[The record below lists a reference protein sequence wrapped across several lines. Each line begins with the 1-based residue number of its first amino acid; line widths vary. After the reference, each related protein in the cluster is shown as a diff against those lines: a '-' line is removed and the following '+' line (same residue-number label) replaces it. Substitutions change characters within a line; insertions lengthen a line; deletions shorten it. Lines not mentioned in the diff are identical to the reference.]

1 MLFGLVNTIAYGFF
15 AVGWGL
21 LVWPF
26 VTILNIITELFG
38 SISFDLLKNIFF
50 GGSKEFSISQIP
62 IVFWIITAVAVS
74 LIIFLILQRLVR
86 NFFLAG
92 KQNYDSSLKNVII
105 KTIASIVFPI
115 LFIVFLFFGLIIVSS
130 IINLIKDSLGYHN
143 SLVSSFV
150 KGALPPE
157 VRTKLTDSDLKSL
170 ASGQII
176 SYDIYYD
183 LQWGDGVKIIFLI
196 ALSTLITAWL
206 LGSTVIS
213 LVANIAQ
220 MFYQLLLLP
229 VFSISQ
235 ISDEGKLFKKYMQAF
250 WGKFWVVIISQ
261 LSFSFFFIWA
271 EFSTNQAWN
280 IEIKSQFVSPWIFNF
295 FFSFLMILGG
305 GIAIKTIGEEF
316 ASYFGG
322 QGFVRSQQEWAHRTT
337 KGIGI
342 TAGLLGASSALA
354 GKGVKRLKKLSGYH
368 DAKREEINNAF
379 KKGEITR
386 TQKREMLEKLKDD
399 RGNLGQ
405 TFRSGWQKNKH
416 KNILTR
422 AWRAKNAYKEGKDLG
437 AIEEVKYLGSKMLFR
452 HKIRGIENK
461 EAKISKNQQKID
473 KVQKAIDFE
482 NYKKEYNLP
491 DFDQKKLDKAEN
503 KMIRLNRKEAKI
515 KERIDEKTQKRN
527 DRAEKFL
534 KRSDNL
540 HTTVQR
546 TERHP
551 NAPEK
556 TNSHKLAEEYRDSA
570 KNKDKNEKT
579 SSE

>member
-1 MLFGLVNTIAYGFF
+1 MLFGIINTIAYGFF

-62 IVFWIITAVAVS
+62 IVFWIITAIAVS

-176 SYDIYYD
+176 SYDIYYNF
-183 LQWGDGVKIIFLI
+183 QWGDGPKIIFLI

-235 ISDEGKLFKKYMQAF
+235 ISDEGKLFKKIYA
-250 WGKFWVVIISQ
+250 
-261 LSFSFFFIWA
+261 
-271 EFSTNQAWN
+271 
-280 IEIKSQFVSPWIFNF
+280 
-295 FFSFLMILGG
+295 SFL
-305 GIAIKTIGEEF
+305 
-316 ASYFGG
+316 
-322 QGFVRSQQEWAHRTT
+322 R
-337 KGIGI
+337 
-342 TAGLLGASSALA
+342 
-354 GKGVKRLKKLSGYH
+354 
-368 DAKREEINNAF
+368 
-379 KKGEITR
+379 
-386 TQKREMLEKLKDD
+386 
-399 RGNLGQ
+399 
-405 TFRSGWQKNKH
+405 
-416 KNILTR
+416 
-422 AWRAKNAYKEGKDLG
+422 
-437 AIEEVKYLGSKMLFR
+437 
-452 HKIRGIENK
+452 
-461 EAKISKNQQKID
+461 
-473 KVQKAIDFE
+473 
-482 NYKKEYNLP
+482 
-491 DFDQKKLDKAEN
+491 
-503 KMIRLNRKEAKI
+503 
-515 KERIDEKTQKRN
+515 
-527 DRAEKFL
+527 
-534 KRSDNL
+534 
-540 HTTVQR
+540 
-546 TERHP
+546 
-551 NAPEK
+551 
-556 TNSHKLAEEYRDSA
+556 
-570 KNKDKNEKT
+570 
-579 SSE
+579 